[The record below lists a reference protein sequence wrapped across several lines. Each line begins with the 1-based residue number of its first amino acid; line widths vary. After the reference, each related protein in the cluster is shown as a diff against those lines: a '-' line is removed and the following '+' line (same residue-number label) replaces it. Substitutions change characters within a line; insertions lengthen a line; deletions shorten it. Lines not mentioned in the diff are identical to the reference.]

1 MKKDKLSGVDKFYG
15 YSTEGL
21 IARTKKEKKALKD
34 YEKSLPKPLHHLTS
48 EEIQSLPF
56 FSYHP
61 ESTPEEIR
69 AEANRYK
76 DVEHTWAPTNRRQT
90 KKKKKKNKEYKF
102 KKRRKIEIEGKNI
115 IEKFFNIIVI
125 LWCDTPVGMVI
136 SIPLVILFF
145 IIISGVANDGSM
157 GSGAPSFFTDTE

>member
-1 MKKDKLSGVDKFYG
+1 MKKDKLSGWDKFYG
-15 YSTEGL
+15 YSTESL
-21 IARTKKEKKALKD
+21 VARTKKEKKAIKD
-34 YEKSLPKPLHHLTS
+34 YDKSRPKPLHHLTS
-48 EEIQSLPF
+48 EEIQALPLK
-56 FSYHP
+56 
-61 ESTPEEIR
+61 TL
-69 AEANRYK
+69 
-76 DVEHTWAPTNRRQT
+76 D
-90 KKKKKKNKEYKF
+90 KKIKEYKF

-136 SIPLVILFF
+136 SIPLIILFF